1 VGKIACSGA
10 PEGRLRRAILPTS
23 GHPQQ
28 NGGHERMHLTLKK
41 EATPPVWDCLQQQDR
56 FDAFIHE
63 YNARDRTRHALAPML
78 LGSSLQDQA
87 VVVVDPK
94 GEIARLPKH

>member
-1 VGKIACSGA
+1 
-10 PEGRLRRAILPTS
+10 
-23 GHPQQ
+23 
-28 NGGHERMHLTLKK
+28 
-41 EATPPVWDCLQQQDR
+41 LQQQDR

-63 YNARDRTRHALAPML
+63 YNARDRMRHALAPML

-94 GEIARLPKH
+94 GEIARLPTH